1 MGLVQRKDRD
11 RIGAALTSCLPAKSR
26 IWVCWS
32 SRGRRTFSPS
42 SRKGTAPK
50 LRRVWRIRRDPP
62 AMASNLVS
70 NPSWVSSSRA
80 LMVSESAVCSGWPST
95 RNRGD
100 QERPAWMPGQAR
112 MHVGVLRMLQQ
123 QERMGEVQTGVCSE
137 PFRSG
142 PACSPLMSGI
152 SAPGETG
159 PRAMQVS
166 S

>member
-11 RIGAALTSCLPAKSR
+11 RIGAALTSCPPAKSR

-32 SRGRRTFSPS
+32 SRGRRTSRPS
-42 SRKGTAPK
+42 IRKGFAPK

-80 LMVSESAVCSGWPST
+80 LMVSESAVCSSWPSNQESRRPGAPGLDARQT
-95 RNRGD
+95 R
-100 QERPAWMPGQAR
+100 MQA
-112 MHVGVLRMLQQ
+112 GVLRMLQQ
-123 QERMGEVQTGVCSE
+123 QGRMGEVQTGVCSK

-152 SAPGETG
+152 SAPGVTG

-166 S
+166 G